1 MNFLTAFGVF
11 AVFAGLLLCILC
23 LLGGDYPNLVLSI
36 VFVVGAICNLIYYRD
51 RTKTN
56 WLTAG
61 QILIFIW
68 SVIGLID
75 IFYK

>member
-1 MNFLTAFGVF
+1 MNFLTGFGIF
-11 AVFAGLLLCILC
+11 AIIAGLLLSVLC

-36 VFVVGAICNLIYYRD
+36 VFVVGAVCNSIYYRN

-61 QILIFIW
+61 QVLIFIW
-68 SVIGLID
+68 SVIGLIKF
-75 IFYK
+75 FYK